1 MKSFSSVYNK
11 SKKQVLEAR
20 EKLYESQKVAIIN
33 VLKETY
39 MITGNMS
46 DLPADKKKEM
56 AKKVLEYWSPKTGI
70 NKAGIKLIN
79 ENMITLSPNSTKE
92 DIKLY
97 IQKQTK
103 KNLVTIT
110 EAFRSGNGKVV
121 VETLKS
127 DIEPTIGKKLKE
139 DFVTNTVWNLISNR
153 IKFGQN

>member
-1 MKSFSSVYNK
+1 MKSFSTVYNK

-20 EKLYESQKVAIIN
+20 EKLYESQKVAVIN

-56 AKKVLEYWSPKTGI
+56 AKKVFEYWSPKTGI
-70 NKAGIKLIN
+70 NKAGIKLLN

-92 DIKLY
+92 DIRLY

-103 KNLVTIT
+103 KNLVAIT
-110 EAFRSGNGKVV
+110 EAFRSGNGNVV
-121 VETLKS
+121 VETFKN
-127 DIEPTIGKKLKE
+127 DIEPAVGKTLKE
-139 DFVTNTVWNLISNR
+139 SLIKDS
-153 IKFGQN
+153 KQYQ

>member
-20 EKLYESQKVAIIN
+20 EKLYESQKVAVIN

-46 DLPADKKKEM
+46 DLPADQKKEM
-56 AKKVLEYWSPKTGI
+56 AKKVFEYWSPKTGI
-70 NKAGIKLIN
+70 NKAGIKLLN

-92 DIKLY
+92 DIRLY

-103 KNLVTIT
+103 KNLVAIT
-110 EAFRSGNGKVV
+110 EAFRSGNGNVV
-121 VETLKS
+121 VETFKN
-127 DIEPTIGKKLKE
+127 DIEPAVGKTLKE
-139 DFVTNTVWNLISNR
+139 SFITNTVWNLISNR
-153 IKFGQN
+153 IKFGLD

>member
-20 EKLYESQKVAIIN
+20 ENLYNSQKDTIIN

-39 MITGNMS
+39 MITCNMS
-46 DLPADKKKEM
+46 DLPLDKKREM

-79 ENMITLSPNSTKE
+79 ENMITLSKNSTKE

-103 KNLVTIT
+103 KNLITIK
-110 EAFRSGNGKVV
+110 EAFCNGNGNVV
-121 VETLKS
+121 VETFKK

-139 DFVTNTVWNLISNR
+139 SFIMNTVWNLISDK
-153 IKFGQN
+153 IKLGNN